1 MKNIPSRFFQILLL
15 LCVYFFITSCHETKP
30 IKFESNNRI
39 EQKHGPSEEF
49 FLQRMGPD
57 GHFALDAYTN
67 GLKQINQQTLTR
79 TINGFDDE
87 WTTQGPGNIGARINT
102 VKVHPVD
109 ENIIYVGFSD
119 GGVFKT
125 IDGGTT
131 WNPIFDDQAF
141 LSIGDIE
148 LDPQNPEIVYV
159 GTGDLNISGYPFI
172 GDGLHRS
179 MDGGATWTNIGLEE
193 TRVIS
198 KIIIDPTNSNNI
210 FTATMG
216 LPFQRGSDR
225 GIYRSNDNGN
235 TWDQVLFIS
244 DSTGV
249 SEMVMD
255 PNDPQVLYAIGWDRI
270 RNNFE
275 SLIKG
280 EGAKVYK
287 TTDGGDTWNI
297 LEGGLPNDVT
307 HSRMGITISESNPN
321 ILYVE
326 YVSGSNYE
334 LEAIYK
340 TEDAG
345 ISWDTIPIPIDFNFN
360 GDEVDVLGG
369 FGWYFGKIR
378 VSPNDPNDVYLLGV
392 DLWRTTNSGGDWN
405 KAAPD
410 WWTYDVHADKHDLIF
425 LNDGGVLLGTD
436 GGLYKSDANNNVW
449 EDIENIPTTQLYR
462 VAYNPHQ
469 PDLYYGGAQ
478 DNGSTGGNENEIN
491 NWARIFGGDG
501 FHMAFD
507 PDNSDRFF
515 VEIQRGDIRVTLDGG
530 NSFNYGDNGIAND
543 DRRNWDMPYL
553 LSPHFSQTLYAGTYR
568 IYSGFGD
575 IPEWFPISEDL
586 TDGPDANSRYNNI
599 TAIDESP
606 LEEGLL
612 YVGTGDGNV
621 WRGDNFGGTW
631 TSINDGLIDQYV
643 TDVLG
648 SPTDLNVVYVTF
660 SGYRDNDFLPRIF
673 RSEDQGN
680 TWEDISN
687 DLPDLAINE
696 LLIVPETGDSIMFVA
711 TDGGV
716 YGTVTAGSEWERLGT
731 NMPIVTVYDLVIN
744 EAKNELVAG
753 TFARS
758 IMTYSLDSIST
769 IDTIMVSN
777 NTPTRLETVGI
788 KIFPTV
794 ATHSTQVKIENTEPN
809 RTAELVVISM
819 DGKLM
824 YQASKLSGNEIIH
837 DLDISNYPAG
847 QYFVKVKIRHKIM
860 SAAFMKQ

>member
-1 MKNIPSRFFQILLL
+1 MKNIPSRFFQTLLF

-30 IKFESNNRI
+30 TTLESNNRI
-39 EQKHGPSEEF
+39 VQKHEPSDEF

-67 GLKQINQQTLTR
+67 ALKQINQQTLIR
-79 TINGFDDE
+79 TINGFEEE
-87 WTTQGPGNIGARINT
+87 WTTQGPGNIGARVNT
-102 VKVHPVD
+102 VKVHPTNED
-109 ENIIYVGFSD
+109 IIYTGFSD

-125 IDGGTT
+125 TDGGTT
-131 WNPIFDDQAF
+131 WNPIFDDQTF

-179 MDGGATWTNIGLEE
+179 MDGGATWTNVGLEE
-193 TRVIS
+193 TRIIS

-216 LPFQRGSDR
+216 LPFQRGNDR
-225 GIYRSNDNGN
+225 GIYRSNDNGS
-235 TWDQVLFIS
+235 TWEQVLFIS

-270 RNNFE
+270 RNNFD
-275 SLIKG
+275 SVIKG

-287 TTDGGDTWNI
+287 TIDGGDTWNI
-297 LEGGLPNDVT
+297 VEGGLPNNEQ
-307 HSRMGITISESNPN
+307 HSRMGIAIHENDPN
-321 ILYVE
+321 ILYVQ
-326 YVSGSNYE
+326 YIAASGFQ

-340 TEDAG
+340 TENAG
-345 ISWDTIPIPIDFNFN
+345 VSWETIPIDEFNN
-360 GDEVDVLGG
+360 GLSENAMGG

-378 VSPNDPNDVYLLGV
+378 VNPNDPNDIYLLGV
-392 DLWRTTNSGGDWN
+392 DLWRTTDAGQNWDL
-405 KAAPD
+405 ATPP
-410 WWTYDVHADKHDLIF
+410 WWEYDVHADKHDLTF
-425 LNDGGVLLGTD
+425 LNDGGILLGTD
-436 GGLYKSDANNNVW
+436 GGIYKSDANSDNW

-462 VAYNPHQ
+462 VAYNPHE

-478 DNGSTGGNENEIN
+478 DNGSMGGNESGIN
-491 NWARIFGGDG
+491 NWARIYGGDG
-501 FHMAFD
+501 FQMAFD
-507 PDNSDRFF
+507 PDNPDRFF
-515 VEIQRGDIRVTLDGG
+515 VETQRGNIAVTLDGG
-530 NSFNYGDNGIAND
+530 ISYNDANSGIEIN
-543 DRRNWDMPYL
+543 DRRNWDMPYII
-553 LSPHFSQTLYAGTYR
+553 SPHLSQTLYTGTYR
-568 IYSGFGD
+568 VYLGAGD
-575 IPEWFPISEDL
+575 IPNWAPVSEDL

-606 LEEGLL
+606 VEDGLL

-621 WRGDNFGGTW
+621 WRGDGGGSTW
-631 TSINDGLIDQYV
+631 TSISDGLPDQYV
-643 TDVLG
+643 TDVIG
-648 SPTDLNVVYVTF
+648 SPTDVNFAYVTF

-673 RSEDQGN
+673 RSENQGT
-680 TWEDISN
+680 TWEDISS

-696 LLIVPETGDSIMFVA
+696 LLIVPQAGDSIMFVA

-716 YGTVTAGSEWERLGT
+716 YGTVTAGTTWERLGT
-731 NMPIVTVYDLVIN
+731 NMPTVTVYDLVIN

-758 IMTYSLDSIST
+758 IMTYPLDSIFGMQ
-769 IDTIMVSN
+769 DTIMVAN
-777 NTPTRLETVGI
+777 NTPTRFEETGI
-788 KIFPTV
+788 KIIPTV
-794 ATHSTQVKIENTEPN
+794 ASDATQIKIENIEQN

-819 DGKLM
+819 DGKIM
-824 YQASKLSGNEIIH
+824 HQASNLSGKEIIH

-847 QYFVKVKIRHKIM
+847 QYFVKVKIRHKVM
-860 SAAFMKQ
+860 SAAFVKQ